1 MSSSPI
7 KLQGS
12 NFTLVVVHLHS
23 SQPGEI
29 RLALQQEVDKTPT
42 FLQNAPVVINVAM
55 LPTETN
61 WVELQQVVASVGLHV
76 VGFSGFRDDEHKTAL
91 IKANLPLLS
100 EGKKENSAPNPPEG
114 SLSNKAQIV
123 RTPVR
128 SGQQIY
134 ARHRDL
140 IVMSSVSR
148 GAELIADGNIHVYG
162 KMCGRALAGVSGNVE
177 CQIFC
182 TQSEA
187 ELVSIAGHYWLSDKI
202 PSDYKDKIV
211 RFYLLGNALA
221 IESLN

>member
-1 MSSSPI
+1 MSSLPI

-12 NFTLVVVHLHS
+12 NFTMVVVHLYS
-23 SQPGEI
+23 SQLREI
-29 RLALQQEVDKTPT
+29 RLALQQEIDKTPT

-55 LPTETN
+55 LPIETN
-61 WVELQQVVASVGLHV
+61 WMELQQVVESVGLHV
-76 VGFSGFRDDEHKTAL
+76 VGFSGFRDKKHKTAL
-91 IKANLPLLS
+91 IKANLPLLI
-100 EGKKENSAPNPPEG
+100 EGKRENSIPNL
-114 SLSNKAQIV
+114 SKDSVSNKTQIV

-140 IVMSSVSR
+140 IIMNTVSP

-162 KMCGRALAGVSGNVE
+162 KMCGRALAGVSGNVK

-187 ELVSIAGHYWLSDKI
+187 ELISIAGHYWLSDKI
-202 PSDYKDKIV
+202 PSIYKDKIIS
-211 RFYLLGNALA
+211 FYLSANALA
-221 IESLN
+221 IELLS

>member
-1 MSSSPI
+1 MTSLPI

-12 NFTLVVVHLHS
+12 NFTLVVIHLHS
-23 SQPGEI
+23 SQPRKI
-29 RLALQQEVDKTPT
+29 RLALQQEVDKTPA
-42 FLQNAPVVINVAM
+42 FLKNAPVVINVAM

-61 WVELQQVVASVGLHV
+61 WVELKQAVESVGLHV
-76 VGFSGFRDDEHKTAL
+76 VGFSGFRDNEQKTTL

-100 EGKKENSAPNPPEG
+100 EGKRENSMLNISEN
-114 SLSNKAQIV
+114 SISNKTQIV

-140 IVMSSVSR
+140 IVMSTVSP

-162 KMCGRALAGVSGNVE
+162 KMCGRALAGVSGNVK

-187 ELVSIAGHYWLSDKI
+187 ELISIAGHYWLSDKI
-202 PSDYKDKIV
+202 PSIYKNKIIS
-211 RFYLLGNALA
+211 FYLLANTLA
-221 IESLN
+221 IELLN